1 MTYTTMIY
9 TTTVNDRIT
18 LNEGA
23 QLFLEPGPLLC
34 EGVETHIR
42 RTAHFRGLP
51 AIGRQHQDRAGP
63 VRDRYVCM
71 YVSMYVQYVMYV
83 CMYNMLC
90 ICLYMLCMQIYVIY
104 AC

>member
-1 MTYTTMIY
+1 MCIHRMYSGTIY
-9 TTTVNDRIT
+9 VYVLTDHNIICITTTVNDRIT

-51 AIGRQHQDRAGP
+51 AVGRQHQDRAGP
-63 VRDRYVCM
+63 VRDRYVCTYGFV
-71 YVSMYVQYVMYV
+71 YVCMYV
-83 CMYNMLC
+83 CM
-90 ICLYMLCMQIYVIY
+90 
-104 AC
+104 